1 MAWRPEYGPN
11 SPFTGN
17 ERDTIDAV
25 IDALQRSTQ
34 PAAASV
40 LGVIQAHFERLE
52 AFGDLLARFPSP
64 LTRRSLGSRQ
74 QNVVSLARGLCQSSI
89 VDFEFRAPTRAIV
102 GRALDM
108 AESNFYR
115 LLRHACG
122 EVLLDGESLSLRE
135 QAAARLRDVI
145 YTKLTEEVLS
155 DIVSDSDVDKSVR
168 LKSGYALAH
177 IWDRRLTYRTKEF
190 FPLLEATWEARR
202 RIRVV
207 GGTLLGTEEMFALF
221 REGCDPQFVDYFVRP
236 NPTED
241 EVEAFREFLF
251 GRTAEELQS
260 LADRMD
266 RERVASFPL
275 LASAPPIDDP
285 GTLVY
290 EFFRTRYLQAVARR
304 MAGLPGPKRTAEGY
318 VMIAFLE
325 HLKADE
331 LVAGCEEPLGS

>member
-1 MAWRPEYGPN
+1 MGWRPHYGPN
-11 SPFTGN
+11 SPFMGA

-25 IDALQRSTQ
+25 VAALQRSTQ

-40 LGVIQAHFERLE
+40 LAVIESHFERLE
-52 AFGDLLARFPSP
+52 AFGDLLSRFPSP
-64 LTRRSLGSRQ
+64 LMRHSLGSRE
-74 QNVVSLARGLCQSSI
+74 QNVASLARGLCESSI
-89 VDFEFRAPTRAIV
+89 IDFEFRAPTRAIV

-122 EVLLDGESLSLRE
+122 EVLLDGESLRLRE
-135 QAAARLRDVI
+135 QAASCLRDVI

-155 DIVSDSDVDKSVR
+155 DVVSDSSVDESIR
-168 LKSGYALAH
+168 LKSGYALAL
-177 IWDRRLTYRTKEF
+177 IWDRRLTYQTKEF

-207 GGTLLGTEEMFALF
+207 GGTLMGTQEMFALF
-221 REGCDPQFVDYFVRP
+221 REGCDPEFVDYFVRP
-236 NPTED
+236 DPDED

-251 GRTAEELQS
+251 GKTAEELHT
-260 LADRMD
+260 LADRMY
-266 RERVASFPL
+266 RGQRASFPL
-275 LASAPPIDDP
+275 LISTPPIDDP
-285 GTLVY
+285 GTLIY
-290 EFFRTRYLQAVARR
+290 EFFRVRFLQAVARR

-325 HLKADE
+325 HLDTAE
-331 LVAGCEEPLGS
+331 LVDAEQ